1 MRLTTMTLRDFLR
14 INFGWDLYD
23 WEPGEIEF

>member
-1 MRLTTMTLRDFLR
+1 MIEVPNALRDFLR

-23 WEPGEIEF
+23 WAPDDIRF